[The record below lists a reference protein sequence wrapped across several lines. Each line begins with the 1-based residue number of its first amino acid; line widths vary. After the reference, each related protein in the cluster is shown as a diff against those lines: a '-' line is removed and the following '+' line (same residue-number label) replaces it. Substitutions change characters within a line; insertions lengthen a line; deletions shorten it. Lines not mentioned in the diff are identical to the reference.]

1 MAFTITKELTG
12 LSCSLTRE
20 KGNVGGPKA
29 AGGAGGEGGAGGCV
43 EEVSAEYQVIV
54 AGTAKEEGPK
64 SIRGARAAAE
74 QLNNTAIKE
83 PGDSGQLFFSGCD
96 VSYET
101 GGLDDDGEVTAIFS
115 GTVQLTSKGVVQNS
129 VMDGSAAAGGGGGG
143 GGGGGTLSPQVA
155 NNGTSSST
163 ITMQQPKP
171 VHNAC
176 GDPIGPLFVTKH
188 LTKITMVDYQQV
200 DASDPNAN
208 HNGGKAGAIDDDAAA
223 LLGMWDL
230 PQIDDGDGNMVD
242 QQFHNTQHD
251 MGPAEFSSFGGGRQ
265 KRTRS
270 WVTGK
275 FSPVMVENL
284 GYYECASKS
293 EKTAVMLKLPDGSSI
308 PSTVPI
314 TVGPPIKV
322 EIMETK

>member
-1 MAFTITKELTG
+1 MAFTITTELTG

-54 AGTAKEEGPK
+54 AGTAREEGPK

-74 QLNNTAIKE
+74 ELNNTAIKE
-83 PGDSGQLFFSGCD
+83 PGDTGQLFFSGCD

-101 GGLDDDGEVTAIFS
+101 GGLNDEGEVTAIFS

-129 VMDGSAAAGGGGGG
+129 AMDGSATAGGGGGG
-143 GGGGGTLSPQVA
+143 GSGGTLSPSVA

-171 VHNAC
+171 VHNQC
-176 GDPIGPLFVTKH
+176 GDPIGPLFVTIH

-200 DASDPNAN
+200 DVGDPNAN
-208 HNGGKAGAIDDDAAA
+208 HTGGKAGNIDAAA
-223 LLGMWDL
+223 GDLLGMNDL
-230 PQIDDGDGNMVD
+230 PQIDDGAGNMVD

-270 WVTGK
+270 WIIGK
-275 FSPVMVENL
+275 FSPVKVENL
-284 GYYECASKS
+284 GYYECSS
-293 EKTAVMLKLPDGSSI
+293 PGQRTAVMLKLPDGSSI
-308 PSTVPI
+308 PSTTPI
-314 TVGPPIKV
+314 TVGPDIPV